1 MLWMLLI
8 AGAGAGLAYAA
19 SKKPDTFTITRS
31 ALLKAPP
38 EALFAQVNDFR
49 AWRGWS
55 PWEGLDPA
63 LQRSYDGPSAGVG
76 ARYAWSGNGKAGAGS
91 MTIRDSAQ
99 PARIAL
105 DLVFTRPMAAHNS
118 TEFRFEPAQGGTR
131 VTWTMTGKNDFKGK
145 LFAVFV
151 NVDAMVGKSFEQGL
165 AKLGEVASAGVAP

>member
-8 AGAGAGLAYAA
+8 AGTGAGLAYAV

-31 ALLKAPP
+31 ALLAVQP
-38 EALFAQVNDFR
+38 EALFAQVDDFR
-49 AWRGWS
+49 AWRAWS

-63 LQRSYDGPSAGVG
+63 LQRSYDGPAAGVG

-91 MTIRDSAQ
+91 MMIRESV
-99 PARIAL
+99 PASRIVL
-105 DLVFTRPMAAHNS
+105 DLVFTRPMPAHNS

-131 VTWTMTGKNDFKGK
+131 VTWTMTGQNNLMGK

-151 NVDAMVGKSFEQGL
+151 DVDKMVGKSFEQGL
-165 AKLGEVASAGVAP
+165 AKLGEVASAGKAP